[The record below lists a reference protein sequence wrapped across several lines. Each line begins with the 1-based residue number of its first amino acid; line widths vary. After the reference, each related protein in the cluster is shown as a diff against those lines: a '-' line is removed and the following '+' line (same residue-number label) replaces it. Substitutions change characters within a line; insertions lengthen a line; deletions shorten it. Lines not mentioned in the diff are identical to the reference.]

1 MLFSI
6 VLLLSLSLY
15 SMVGLLFSP
24 EQVKRERFLDYRFTD
39 INITQGLLHTY
50 NLSIPFIT
58 DAILYDDMG
67 WKLLVTLSA
76 THLPQKEER
85 FKGSFLL
92 HYDGMDYEGERKPH
106 EYSLLIMKYHLPNIA
121 IINGSIRFSIRN
133 NETNLFYPNCMARVL
148 PRHVKQGVAT
158 CSMATNY
165 DTFYDIANF
174 ISYNLFAGVDTVIL
188 YVSSRFSYIPVLH
201 FLFGKRLKVFL
212 FWPIRNIGYG
222 HYDVLIA
229 QLNSCYYRN
238 RDQFKYLIMIDLD
251 EMLFNHT
258 NETLYDLID
267 SQFTSPSYCSI
278 QVILSLSLN
287 YRLRMTAIIRLMML
301 LFTEMR

>member
-1 MLFSI
+1 MLFSV
-6 VLLLSLSLY
+6 VLLFSLSLY
-15 SMVGLLFSP
+15 SIIGLFPSP
-24 EQVKRERFLDYRFTD
+24 EEKSSAQFLDYRYADT
-39 INITQGLLHTY
+39 NITQGLFHTY
-50 NLSIPFIT
+50 NLTIPFIT

-76 THLPQKEER
+76 THLPQREER
-85 FKGSFLL
+85 FKGEFLL
-92 HYDGMDYEGERKPH
+92 QYNGIHYQGERKPH
-106 EYSLLIMKYHLPNIA
+106 EYSLLIMKYQLPNNT
-121 IINGSIRFSIRN
+121 IINGSIRFSIIN
-133 NETNLFYPNCMARVL
+133 NETNLYYPNCVARVL
-148 PRHVKQGVAT
+148 PRHVKGGIAT
-158 CSMATNY
+158 CSFATNY

-188 YVSSRFSYIPVLH
+188 YVSSQFAFIPVLH

-238 RDQFKYLIMIDLD
+238 RDQFEYLIMIDLD

-267 SQFTSPSYCSI
+267 SLFTSPSYSSI
-278 QVILSLSLN
+278 QVSSLSLLSC
-287 YRLRMTAIIRLMML
+287 R
-301 LFTEMR
+301 